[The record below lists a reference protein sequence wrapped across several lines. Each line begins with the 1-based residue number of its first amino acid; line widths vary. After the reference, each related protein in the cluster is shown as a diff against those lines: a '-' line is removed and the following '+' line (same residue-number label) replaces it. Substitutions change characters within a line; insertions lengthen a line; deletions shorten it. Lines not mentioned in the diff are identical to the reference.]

1 MSKVFESQSLTDEAD
16 KRKKQYEALEEQLR
30 ALKQAFQGVADL
42 GDALKGKGADN
53 IKDFFQGQAEI
64 ADSWLTLVSAQIAF
78 LNGISGDI
86 KDQELSDTYAET
98 SFLEHELPNADLKAS
113 EIVSAH
119 KAEIDSILSG
129 ISDIIH
135 LDTYTLDDYADKMG
149 DAQKTRRDTI
159 TAVDTLDESLTAE
172 YQNLESLD
180 NAVLS
185 KYSVLM
191 QATSNGKSASP
202 MYYDKKAFH
211 SNEIYKSVM
220 ATEKQG
226 TDYID
231 AKAQQAEARRLQEKA
246 EEEANKPWYE
256 KTWDGI
262 CNFTG
267 EVTGYYDYKRAAEG
281 VDPVTG
287 EKLST
292 AERVTAGAM
301 AAAGFIPVVGWAG
314 RAFKG
319 GKAIYKTGK
328 TVIAA
333 EHALDAYKTGK
344 SLDILKM
351 TEMGAYGLVASNGF
365 SEAVTGRDMF
375 GNKVS
380 EEKRKQGA
388 LEAALS
394 LVGAGSLAK
403 SVDHS
408 VSMYRNVDKGSTV
421 KVKLS
426 DIRHVVNPTHVKKV
440 AHQTYQS
447 VKKRSLSV
455 IESAGETVLFA
466 KQLMGTFRNQPA
478 YAYAKSS
485 HYTESLI
492 NKEAVKK
499 VAQYPVN
506 YLKQVAKDH
515 IHYITQTGKVF
526 YDASSKVFRTSDGK
540 FAKKPKADHVEEPK
554 VLKVER
560 QKTDV
565 HSEGTKATGEL
576 NKDLAKAYLR
586 DIEAKTGRKVCKE
599 QIDHIKEALRNNNY
613 EKLTPKETAKHRSK
627 FTSSLKDRLIAEWEE
642 KTNQK
647 WPRYTEE
654 VFDKHGEV
662 ARSIGQPYDAHH
674 IIENNFGGPHEWWN
688 IHPAKYP
695 DEHQAGIHGKG
706 APSGKLFPRR

>member
-86 KDQELSDTYAET
+86 KDQELSDTYVET

-211 SNEIYKSVM
+211 SNEIYKSVT

-292 AERVTAGAM
+292 AERITAGAM

-394 LVGAGSLAK
+394 LVGAGALAKHVNKGIPLAK
-403 SVDHS
+403 SPQASKVEKGKKILDQVKEFKVPTNVKIRVHKTVTPDGATFPIIHADVKTTAVKDLGIVKMVGSGKGTKGTGNVRHLDDVPRISEIEVNFKRNIKHDPEEFARQLKNQEKGMNELTVNEYLKNRERYIAKGRAIEGNAAQKMARQEALKDKIAELRKQGLSRADATKQASDWMDTQAALHNPDQIAGGRADSIGGLGDKRVNSSLGSQWKYRIDIVDEQIRKTAENMS
-408 VSMYRNVDKGSTV
+408 PAEIKNTYLN
-421 KVKLS
+421 VKL
-426 DIRHVVNPTHVKKV
+426 
-440 AHQTYQS
+440 
-447 VKKRSLSV
+447 
-455 IESAGETVLFA
+455 
-466 KQLMGTFRNQPA
+466 
-478 YAYAKSS
+478 
-485 HYTESLI
+485 
-492 NKEAVKK
+492 
-499 VAQYPVN
+499 
-506 YLKQVAKDH
+506 
-515 IHYITQTGKVF
+515 TQ
-526 YDASSKVFRTSDGK
+526 
-540 FAKKPKADHVEEPK
+540 
-554 VLKVER
+554 
-560 QKTDV
+560 
-565 HSEGTKATGEL
+565 
-576 NKDLAKAYLR
+576 
-586 DIEAKTGRKVCKE
+586 
-599 QIDHIKEALRNNNY
+599 
-613 EKLTPKETAKHRSK
+613 
-627 FTSSLKDRLIAEWEE
+627 
-642 KTNQK
+642 
-647 WPRYTEE
+647 
-654 VFDKHGEV
+654 
-662 ARSIGQPYDAHH
+662 
-674 IIENNFGGPHEWWN
+674 
-688 IHPAKYP
+688 
-695 DEHQAGIHGKG
+695 
-706 APSGKLFPRR
+706 

>member
-86 KDQELSDTYAET
+86 KDQELSDTYVET

-211 SNEIYKSVM
+211 SNEIYKSVT

-365 SEAVTGRDMF
+365 TEAVTGRDMF

-394 LVGAGSLAK
+394 LVGAGALAKHVNKGIPLAK
-403 SVDHS
+403 SPQASKVEKGKKILDQ
-408 VSMYRNVDKGSTV
+408 VKEFKVPTNVKIRVHKTV
-421 KVKLS
+421 TPDGATFPIIHADVK
-426 DIRHVVNPTHVKKV
+426 T
-440 AHQTYQS
+440 T
-447 VKKRSLSV
+447 
-455 IESAGETVLFA
+455 
-466 KQLMGTFRNQPA
+466 
-478 YAYAKSS
+478 
-485 HYTESLI
+485 
-492 NKEAVKK
+492 AVKDLGIVK
-499 VAQYPVN
+499 MVGSGNTNIVEKIN
-506 YLKQVAKDH
+506 YDLIKRYVKD
-515 IHYITQTGKVF
+515 VE
-526 YDASSKVFRTSDGK
+526 ARTSRK
-540 FAKKPKADHVEEPK
+540 IPKNQVEK
-554 VLKVER
+554 L
-560 QKTDV
+560 
-565 HSEGTKATGEL
+565 
-576 NKDLAKAYLR
+576 
-586 DIEAKTGRKVCKE
+586 
-599 QIDHIKEALRNNNY
+599 KEALRNKEY
-613 EKLTPKETAKHRSK
+613 KKLTPLQTRKHRRAFNK
-627 FTSSLKDRLIAEWEE
+627 IKDQLIEEWEKNTGQTWPTYSE
-642 KTNQK
+642 DVISKKTGEPVRK
-647 WPRYTEE
+647 KG
-654 VFDKHGEV
+654 DK
-662 ARSIGQPYDAHH
+662 YDAHH
-674 IIENNFGGPHEWWN
+674 IIENSFEGEHEWWN
-688 IHPAKYP
+688 IHPAKFP
-695 DEHQAGIHGKG
+695 NEHQSGIHGTGSPANELFKG
-706 APSGKLFPRR
+706 GK

>member
-86 KDQELSDTYAET
+86 KDQELSDTYVET

-220 ATEKQG
+220 AAEKQG
-226 TDYID
+226 TGYID

-281 VDPVTG
+281 VDPVSG

-365 SEAVTGRDMF
+365 TEAVTGRDMF

-394 LVGAGSLAK
+394 LVGAGALAKHVNKGIPLAK
-403 SVDHS
+403 SPQASKVEKGKKILDQVKEFKVPTNVKIRVHKTVTPDDATFPIIHADVKTTAVKDLGIVKMAGS
-408 VSMYRNVDKGSTV
+408 GKGIKGIVKPVSNMNEFFDMEFGKKISNSLSKS
-421 KVKLS
+421 KVKYDGQS
-426 DIRHVVNPTHVKKV
+426 IYKVEKK
-440 AHQTYQS
+440 TD
-447 VKKRSLSV
+447 
-455 IESAGETVLFA
+455 
-466 KQLMGTFRNQPA
+466 NQ
-478 YAYAKSS
+478 
-485 HYTESLI
+485 
-492 NKEAVKK
+492 
-499 VAQYPVN
+499 
-506 YLKQVAKDH
+506 YLKKGYGVYLDALHKDH
-515 IHYITQTGKVF
+515 LEVI
-526 YDASSKVFRTSDGK
+526 D
-540 FAKKPKADHVEEPK
+540 
-554 VLKVER
+554 
-560 QKTDV
+560 
-565 HSEGTKATGEL
+565 
-576 NKDLAKAYLR
+576 
-586 DIEAKTGRKVCKE
+586 KTGNVKYVLNLDGTLNPDKT
-599 QIDHIKEALRNNNY
+599 KKALGR
-613 EKLTPKETAKHRSK
+613 
-627 FTSSLKDRLIAEWEE
+627 
-642 KTNQK
+642 
-647 WPRYTEE
+647 
-654 VFDKHGEV
+654 VV
-662 ARSIGQPYDAHH
+662 
-674 IIENNFGGPHEWWN
+674 
-688 IHPAKYP
+688 
-695 DEHQAGIHGKG
+695 KG
-706 APSGKLFPRR
+706 WK

>member
-86 KDQELSDTYAET
+86 KDQELSDTYVET

-220 ATEKQG
+220 AAEKQG
-226 TDYID
+226 TGYID

-394 LVGAGSLAK
+394 LVGAGALAKHVNKGIPLAK
-403 SVDHS
+403 SPQASKVEKGKKILDQVKEFKVPTNVKIRVHKTVTPDGATFPIIHADVKTTAVKDLGIVKMAGS
-408 VSMYRNVDKGSTV
+408 GKGIKGIVKPVSNMNEFFDMEFGKKISNSLSKS
-421 KVKLS
+421 KVKYDGQS
-426 DIRHVVNPTHVKKV
+426 IYKVEKK
-440 AHQTYQS
+440 TD
-447 VKKRSLSV
+447 
-455 IESAGETVLFA
+455 
-466 KQLMGTFRNQPA
+466 NQ
-478 YAYAKSS
+478 
-485 HYTESLI
+485 
-492 NKEAVKK
+492 
-499 VAQYPVN
+499 
-506 YLKQVAKDH
+506 YLKKGYGVYLDALHKDH
-515 IHYITQTGKVF
+515 LEVI
-526 YDASSKVFRTSDGK
+526 D
-540 FAKKPKADHVEEPK
+540 
-554 VLKVER
+554 
-560 QKTDV
+560 
-565 HSEGTKATGEL
+565 
-576 NKDLAKAYLR
+576 
-586 DIEAKTGRKVCKE
+586 KTGNVKYVLNLDGTLNPDKT
-599 QIDHIKEALRNNNY
+599 KKALGR
-613 EKLTPKETAKHRSK
+613 
-627 FTSSLKDRLIAEWEE
+627 
-642 KTNQK
+642 
-647 WPRYTEE
+647 
-654 VFDKHGEV
+654 VV
-662 ARSIGQPYDAHH
+662 
-674 IIENNFGGPHEWWN
+674 
-688 IHPAKYP
+688 
-695 DEHQAGIHGKG
+695 KG
-706 APSGKLFPRR
+706 WK

>member
-86 KDQELSDTYAET
+86 KDQELSDTYVET

-211 SNEIYKSVM
+211 SNEIYKSVT

-226 TDYID
+226 MDYID

-365 SEAVTGRDMF
+365 TEAVTGRDMF

-394 LVGAGSLAK
+394 LVGAGALAKHVNKGIPLAK
-403 SVDHS
+403 SPQASKVEKGKKILDQVKEFKVPTNVKIRVHKTVTPDGATFPIIHADVKTTAVKDLGVVKMAGSGSSGSTPTRLIPGTPGKVTGGSSTKLGKNMFEQMGLPRSTKRTPYQAQHIIPKEFRNHPVLKKLGMDMDDASNGFFLRVPEDDISATSRHKGYHS
-408 VSMYRNVDKGSTV
+408 VYSSFVRK
-421 KVKLS
+421 KL
-426 DIRHVVNPTHVKKV
+426 DEIDVN
-440 AHQTYQS
+440 QS
-447 VKKRSLSV
+447 VDV
-455 IESAGETVLFA
+455 IE
-466 KQLMGTFRNQPA
+466 
-478 YAYAKSS
+478 
-485 HYTESLI
+485 
-492 NKEAVKK
+492 
-499 VAQYPVN
+499 
-506 YLKQVAKDH
+506 KQVYGLQQKLRELQEKGLPLYMRDD
-515 IHYITQTGKVF
+515 YLQTEL
-526 YDASSKVFRTSDGK
+526 
-540 FAKKPKADHVEEPK
+540 KK
-554 VLKVER
+554 
-560 QKTDV
+560 
-565 HSEGTKATGEL
+565 
-576 NKDLAKAYLR
+576 
-586 DIEAKTGRKVCKE
+586 
-599 QIDHIKEALRNNNY
+599 IKEKGFEAY
-613 EKLTPKETAKHRSK
+613 KLERKEDSASRKPVWKRGGGATID
-627 FTSSLKDRLIAEWEE
+627 LWERWYN
-642 KTNQK
+642 K
-647 WPRYTEE
+647 
-654 VFDKHGEV
+654 
-662 ARSIGQPYDAHH
+662 
-674 IIENNFGGPHEWWN
+674 
-688 IHPAKYP
+688 
-695 DEHQAGIHGKG
+695 
-706 APSGKLFPRR
+706 

>member
-98 SFLEHELPNADLKAS
+98 SFLEHELPNADLRAS

-394 LVGAGSLAK
+394 LVGAGALAK
-403 SVDHS
+403 HVNKGIPLATHS
-408 VSMYRNVDKGSTV
+408 KVQKANKTLE
-421 KVKLS
+421 KVKQFK
-426 DIRHVVNPTHVKKV
+426 VPTNVRV
-440 AHQTYQS
+440 YAERPVTANGFTY
-447 VKKRSLSV
+447 
-455 IESAGETVLFA
+455 GFPTVRVDVE
-466 KQLMGTFRNQPA
+466 KT
-478 YAYAKSS
+478 
-485 HYTESLI
+485 
-492 NKEAVKK
+492 AVKELGIVK
-499 VAQYPVN
+499 M
-506 YLKQVAKDH
+506 
-515 IHYITQTGKVF
+515 
-526 YDASSKVFRTSDGK
+526 ASSQS
-540 FAKKPKADHVEEPK
+540 KKPKWLEKPEGMTQNDYVAHNGTNYSKKKRTEEYNAALADKEKIVGDNSNGYRLKEPTNWMEE
-554 VLKVER
+554 R
-560 QKTDV
+560 GMIQ
-565 HSEGTKATGEL
+565 
-576 NKDLAKAYLR
+576 
-586 DIEAKTGRKVCKE
+586 
-599 QIDHIKEALRNNNY
+599 IKER
-613 EKLTPKETAKHRSK
+613 
-627 FTSSLKDRLIAEWEE
+627 LKRKSWSDRDGFNW
-642 KTNQK
+642 Q
-647 WPRYTEE
+647 WDSR
-654 VFDKHGEV
+654 
-662 ARSIGQPYDAHH
+662 
-674 IIENNFGGPHEWWN
+674 
-688 IHPAKYP
+688 
-695 DEHQAGIHGKG
+695 HGKLEKWNRRRTEHLG
-706 APSGKLFPRR
+706 EFDPVTGKQTKKGEPSRRWDG

>member
-86 KDQELSDTYAET
+86 KDQELSDTYVET

-220 ATEKQG
+220 AAEKQG
-226 TDYID
+226 TGYID

-388 LEAALS
+388 LEAITMIGGAGLAHYFERLYQKNAPYVNKVANESLS
-394 LVGAGSLAK
+394 SNIAKTSEEKQTRLQYLRNKHGVLSKEDLHHRINLRAEVLNELSKIKSSGLTKKQRGPAVAGVLDKKTGKYYFGINNIDGEPPKVLHPLIHDRIVNMPVELKEGYIKTSGAGSHAEVNALNEALLQRPDAELK
-403 SVDHS
+403 ELMVYV
-408 VSMYRNVDKGSTV
+408 VSARK
-421 KVKLS
+421 
-426 DIRHVVNPTHVKKV
+426 
-440 AHQTYQS
+440 
-447 VKKRSLSV
+447 
-455 IESAGETVLFA
+455 
-466 KQLMGTFRNQPA
+466 
-478 YAYAKSS
+478 
-485 HYTESLI
+485 I
-492 NKEAVKK
+492 NKKMPEGV
-499 VAQYPVN
+499 PMPRCP
-506 YLKQVAKDH
+506 H
-515 IHYITQTGKVF
+515 CEYITQNTN
-526 YDASSKVFRTSDGK
+526 YI
-540 FAKKPKADHVEEPK
+540 P
-554 VLKVER
+554 
-560 QKTDV
+560 
-565 HSEGTKATGEL
+565 
-576 NKDLAKAYLR
+576 
-586 DIEAKTGRKVCKE
+586 
-599 QIDHIKEALRNNNY
+599 EAL
-613 EKLTPKETAKHRSK
+613 
-627 FTSSLKDRLIAEWEE
+627 
-642 KTNQK
+642 
-647 WPRYTEE
+647 
-654 VFDKHGEV
+654 
-662 ARSIGQPYDAHH
+662 
-674 IIENNFGGPHEWWN
+674 
-688 IHPAKYP
+688 KY
-695 DEHQAGIHGKG
+695 GK
-706 APSGKLFPRR
+706 

>member
-86 KDQELSDTYAET
+86 KDQELSDTYVET

-211 SNEIYKSVM
+211 SNEIYKSVT

-287 EKLST
+287 ERLST

-328 TVIAA
+328 AVIAA

-394 LVGAGSLAK
+394 LVGAGALAKHVNKGIPLAK
-403 SVDHS
+403 SPQTAKVEKGKKILDQVKEFKVPTNVKIRVHKTVTPDGATFPIIHADVKTTAVKDLGIVKMAGS
-408 VSMYRNVDKGSTV
+408 GKGIKGIVKPVSNMNEFFDMEFGKKISNSLSKS
-421 KVKLS
+421 KVKYDGQS
-426 DIRHVVNPTHVKKV
+426 IYKVEKK
-440 AHQTYQS
+440 TD
-447 VKKRSLSV
+447 
-455 IESAGETVLFA
+455 
-466 KQLMGTFRNQPA
+466 NQ
-478 YAYAKSS
+478 
-485 HYTESLI
+485 
-492 NKEAVKK
+492 
-499 VAQYPVN
+499 
-506 YLKQVAKDH
+506 YLKKGYGVYLDALHKDH
-515 IHYITQTGKVF
+515 LEVI
-526 YDASSKVFRTSDGK
+526 D
-540 FAKKPKADHVEEPK
+540 
-554 VLKVER
+554 
-560 QKTDV
+560 
-565 HSEGTKATGEL
+565 
-576 NKDLAKAYLR
+576 
-586 DIEAKTGRKVCKE
+586 KTGNVKYVLNLDGTLNPDKT
-599 QIDHIKEALRNNNY
+599 KKALGR
-613 EKLTPKETAKHRSK
+613 
-627 FTSSLKDRLIAEWEE
+627 
-642 KTNQK
+642 
-647 WPRYTEE
+647 
-654 VFDKHGEV
+654 VV
-662 ARSIGQPYDAHH
+662 
-674 IIENNFGGPHEWWN
+674 
-688 IHPAKYP
+688 
-695 DEHQAGIHGKG
+695 KG
-706 APSGKLFPRR
+706 WK

>member
-98 SFLEHELPNADLKAS
+98 SFLEHELPNADLRAS

-220 ATEKQG
+220 AAEKQG

-394 LVGAGSLAK
+394 LVGAGALAK
-403 SVDHS
+403 HVNKGIPLATHS
-408 VSMYRNVDKGSTV
+408 KVQKANKTLE
-421 KVKLS
+421 KVKQFK
-426 DIRHVVNPTHVKKV
+426 VPTNVRV
-440 AHQTYQS
+440 YAERPVTPDGFT
-447 VKKRSLSV
+447 
-455 IESAGETVLFA
+455 IGIPTVRVDVE
-466 KQLMGTFRNQPA
+466 KT
-478 YAYAKSS
+478 
-485 HYTESLI
+485 
-492 NKEAVKK
+492 AVKDLGIVK
-499 VAQYPVN
+499 M
-506 YLKQVAKDH
+506 
-515 IHYITQTGKVF
+515 
-526 YDASSKVFRTSDGK
+526 ASSQS
-540 FAKKPKADHVEEPK
+540 KKPKWLEKPEGMTQNDYVAHNGTNYSKKKRTEEYNAALADREKIVGDNSNGYRLKEPTNWMEE
-554 VLKVER
+554 R
-560 QKTDV
+560 GMIQ
-565 HSEGTKATGEL
+565 
-576 NKDLAKAYLR
+576 
-586 DIEAKTGRKVCKE
+586 
-599 QIDHIKEALRNNNY
+599 IKER
-613 EKLTPKETAKHRSK
+613 
-627 FTSSLKDRLIAEWEE
+627 LKRKSWTDRDGFNW
-642 KTNQK
+642 Q
-647 WPRYTEE
+647 W
-654 VFDKHGEV
+654 D
-662 ARSIGQPYDAHH
+662 SQ
-674 IIENNFGGPHEWWN
+674 
-688 IHPAKYP
+688 
-695 DEHQAGIHGKG
+695 HGKLEKWNRRRTEHLG
-706 APSGKLFPRR
+706 EFDPVTGKQTKKGEPSRRWDG

>member
-86 KDQELSDTYAET
+86 KDQELSDTYVET

-365 SEAVTGRDMF
+365 TEAVTGRDMF

-388 LEAALS
+388 LEVALS
-394 LVGAGSLAK
+394 LVGAGALAKHVNKGIPLAK
-403 SVDHS
+403 SPQATKVEKGKKILDQ
-408 VSMYRNVDKGSTV
+408 VKEFKVPTNVKIRVHKAVTPDGATFPIIHADVKTTAVKDLGIV
-421 KVKLS
+421 KVAGSGGGNSKKLFGQYGTKIAS
-426 DIRHVVNPTHVKKV
+426 KTTWQNGKTERIDIENPNPG
-440 AHQTYQS
+440 QREGQ
-447 VKKRSLSV
+447 
-455 IESAGETVLFA
+455 
-466 KQLMGTFRNQPA
+466 
-478 YAYAKSS
+478 
-485 HYTESLI
+485 
-492 NKEAVKK
+492 
-499 VAQYPVN
+499 
-506 YLKQVAKDH
+506 
-515 IHYITQTGKVF
+515 IHYHEPSNKKWYFDVETKKF
-526 YDASSKVFRTSDGK
+526 YDQKTGEDAPSKIQ
-540 FAKKPKADHVEEPK
+540 K
-554 VLKVER
+554 VLKDKSV
-560 QKTDV
+560 QKAINK
-565 HSEGTKATGEL
+565 GLKFLGE
-576 NKDLAKAYLR
+576 D
-586 DIEAKTGRKVCKE
+586 
-599 QIDHIKEALRNNNY
+599 
-613 EKLTPKETAKHRSK
+613 P
-627 FTSSLKDRLIAEWEE
+627 
-642 KTNQK
+642 
-647 WPRYTEE
+647 
-654 VFDKHGEV
+654 VF
-662 ARSIGQPYDAHH
+662 
-674 IIENNFGGPHEWWN
+674 
-688 IHPAKYP
+688 
-695 DEHQAGIHGKG
+695 
-706 APSGKLFPRR
+706 

>member
-30 ALKQAFQGVADL
+30 ALKQAFQGMADL

-86 KDQELSDTYAET
+86 KDQELSDTYVET

-365 SEAVTGRDMF
+365 TEAVTGRDMF

-394 LVGAGSLAK
+394 LVGAGALAKHVNKGIPLAK
-403 SVDHS
+403 SPQATKVEKGKKILDQ
-408 VSMYRNVDKGSTV
+408 VKEFKVPTNVKIRVHKTVTPDGATFPIIHADVKTTAVKDLGIVKMAGSGKGSKGTIK
-421 KVKLS
+421 KVPPAFRQS
-426 DIRHVVNPTHVKKV
+426 EFASSYESRINQTPAQVNPKIEFEGI
-440 AHQTYQS
+440 
-447 VKKRSLSV
+447 RGESLSTLKPPPDPKLKSILDEAGIKGIQYKNGV
-455 IESAGETVLFA
+455 PDFSPIAKAQVEINYMLGGKGTYGGKARRANFVQSDQKLADQINGSPELASQFGMESGKISARDIKKYRE
-466 KQLMGTFRNQPA
+466 K
-478 YAYAKSS
+478 
-485 HYTESLI
+485 
-492 NKEAVKK
+492 NK
-499 VAQYPVN
+499 
-506 YLKQVAKDH
+506 LTWH
-515 IHYITQTGKVF
+515 
-526 YDASSKVFRTSDGK
+526 
-540 FAKKPKADHVEEPK
+540 
-554 VLKVER
+554 
-560 QKTDV
+560 
-565 HSEGTKATGEL
+565 EL
-576 NKDLAKAYLR
+576 NDV
-586 DIEAKTGRKVCKE
+586 KTMQLVPTKINSEFGHLGGVGEINAGAFKPGGFANKQKE
-599 QIDHIKEALRNNNY
+599 EI
-613 EKLTPKETAKHRSK
+613 
-627 FTSSLKDRLIAEWEE
+627 
-642 KTNQK
+642 
-647 WPRYTEE
+647 
-654 VFDKHGEV
+654 
-662 ARSIGQPYDAHH
+662 
-674 IIENNFGGPHEWWN
+674 
-688 IHPAKYP
+688 
-695 DEHQAGIHGKG
+695 
-706 APSGKLFPRR
+706 

>member
-86 KDQELSDTYAET
+86 KDQELSDTYVET

-202 MYYDKKAFH
+202 MYYDKKGFH
-211 SNEIYKSVM
+211 SNEIYKSVT

-292 AERVTAGAM
+292 AERITAGAM

-394 LVGAGSLAK
+394 LVGAGALAKHVNKGIPLAK
-403 SVDHS
+403 SPHASKVEKGKKILDQVKEFKVPTNVKIRVHKTVTPDGATFPIIHADVKTTAVKDLGIVKMTS
-408 VSMYRNVDKGSTV
+408 GGKGIKGIVKPVSNMNEFFDMEFGKKISNSLSKS
-421 KVKLS
+421 KVKYDGQS
-426 DIRHVVNPTHVKKV
+426 IYKVEKK
-440 AHQTYQS
+440 TD
-447 VKKRSLSV
+447 
-455 IESAGETVLFA
+455 
-466 KQLMGTFRNQPA
+466 NQ
-478 YAYAKSS
+478 
-485 HYTESLI
+485 
-492 NKEAVKK
+492 
-499 VAQYPVN
+499 
-506 YLKQVAKDH
+506 YLKKGYGVYLDALHKDH
-515 IHYITQTGKVF
+515 LEVI
-526 YDASSKVFRTSDGK
+526 D
-540 FAKKPKADHVEEPK
+540 
-554 VLKVER
+554 
-560 QKTDV
+560 
-565 HSEGTKATGEL
+565 
-576 NKDLAKAYLR
+576 
-586 DIEAKTGRKVCKE
+586 KTGNVKYVLNLDGTLNPDKT
-599 QIDHIKEALRNNNY
+599 KKALGR
-613 EKLTPKETAKHRSK
+613 
-627 FTSSLKDRLIAEWEE
+627 
-642 KTNQK
+642 
-647 WPRYTEE
+647 
-654 VFDKHGEV
+654 VV
-662 ARSIGQPYDAHH
+662 
-674 IIENNFGGPHEWWN
+674 
-688 IHPAKYP
+688 
-695 DEHQAGIHGKG
+695 KG
-706 APSGKLFPRR
+706 WK

>member
-16 KRKKQYEALEEQLR
+16 KRRKQYEALEEQLR

-86 KDQELSDTYAET
+86 KDQELSDTYVET

-220 ATEKQG
+220 AAEKQG
-226 TDYID
+226 TGYID

-365 SEAVTGRDMF
+365 TEAVTGRDMF

-394 LVGAGSLAK
+394 LVGAGALAKHVNKGIPLAK
-403 SVDHS
+403 SPQASKVEKGKKILDQVKEFKVPTNVKIRVHKTVTPDGATFPIIHADVKTTAVKDLGIVKMAGS
-408 VSMYRNVDKGSTV
+408 GKGIKGIVKPVSNMNEFFDMEFGKKISNSLSKS
-421 KVKLS
+421 KVKYDGQS
-426 DIRHVVNPTHVKKV
+426 IYKVEKK
-440 AHQTYQS
+440 TD
-447 VKKRSLSV
+447 
-455 IESAGETVLFA
+455 
-466 KQLMGTFRNQPA
+466 NQ
-478 YAYAKSS
+478 
-485 HYTESLI
+485 
-492 NKEAVKK
+492 
-499 VAQYPVN
+499 
-506 YLKQVAKDH
+506 YLKKGYGVYLDALHKDH
-515 IHYITQTGKVF
+515 LEVI
-526 YDASSKVFRTSDGK
+526 D
-540 FAKKPKADHVEEPK
+540 
-554 VLKVER
+554 
-560 QKTDV
+560 
-565 HSEGTKATGEL
+565 
-576 NKDLAKAYLR
+576 
-586 DIEAKTGRKVCKE
+586 KTGNVKYVLNLDGTLNPDKT
-599 QIDHIKEALRNNNY
+599 KKALGR
-613 EKLTPKETAKHRSK
+613 
-627 FTSSLKDRLIAEWEE
+627 
-642 KTNQK
+642 
-647 WPRYTEE
+647 
-654 VFDKHGEV
+654 VV
-662 ARSIGQPYDAHH
+662 
-674 IIENNFGGPHEWWN
+674 
-688 IHPAKYP
+688 
-695 DEHQAGIHGKG
+695 KG
-706 APSGKLFPRR
+706 WK

>member
-16 KRKKQYEALEEQLR
+16 KRRKQYEALEEQLR

-86 KDQELSDTYAET
+86 KDQELSDTYVET

-365 SEAVTGRDMF
+365 TEAVTGRDMF

-394 LVGAGSLAK
+394 LVGAGALAKHVNKGIPLAK
-403 SVDHS
+403 SPQASKVEKGKKILDQVKEFKVPTNVKIRVHKTVTPDGATFPIIHADVKTTAVKDLGVVKMAGSGSSGSTPTRLIQGTPGKVTGGSSTKLGKNMFEQMGLPRSTKRTPYQAQHIIPKEFRSHPVLKKLGMDMDDASNGFFLRIPDDDISATSRHKGYHS
-408 VSMYRNVDKGSTV
+408 VYSSFVRK
-421 KVKLS
+421 KL
-426 DIRHVVNPTHVKKV
+426 DEIDVN
-440 AHQTYQS
+440 QS
-447 VKKRSLSV
+447 VDV
-455 IESAGETVLFA
+455 IE
-466 KQLMGTFRNQPA
+466 
-478 YAYAKSS
+478 
-485 HYTESLI
+485 
-492 NKEAVKK
+492 
-499 VAQYPVN
+499 
-506 YLKQVAKDH
+506 KQVYGLQQKLRELQEKGLPLYMRDD
-515 IHYITQTGKVF
+515 YLQTEL
-526 YDASSKVFRTSDGK
+526 
-540 FAKKPKADHVEEPK
+540 KK
-554 VLKVER
+554 
-560 QKTDV
+560 
-565 HSEGTKATGEL
+565 
-576 NKDLAKAYLR
+576 
-586 DIEAKTGRKVCKE
+586 
-599 QIDHIKEALRNNNY
+599 IKEKGFEAY
-613 EKLTPKETAKHRSK
+613 KLERKEDSASRKPVWKRGGGATVD
-627 FTSSLKDRLIAEWEE
+627 LWERWYN
-642 KTNQK
+642 K
-647 WPRYTEE
+647 
-654 VFDKHGEV
+654 
-662 ARSIGQPYDAHH
+662 
-674 IIENNFGGPHEWWN
+674 
-688 IHPAKYP
+688 
-695 DEHQAGIHGKG
+695 
-706 APSGKLFPRR
+706 

>member
-98 SFLEHELPNADLKAS
+98 SFLEHELPNADLRAS

-394 LVGAGSLAK
+394 LVGAGALAK
-403 SVDHS
+403 HVNKGIPLATHS
-408 VSMYRNVDKGSTV
+408 KVQKANKTLE
-421 KVKLS
+421 KVKQFK
-426 DIRHVVNPTHVKKV
+426 VPTNVRVYAERPVTANGFTYGFPTVRVDVEKTAVKELGI
-440 AHQTYQS
+440 
-447 VKKRSLSV
+447 VKMASSGKGIKGIVKPVSNMNEFFDMEFGKKISNSLSKSKV
-455 IESAGETVLFA
+455 KYDGQSIYKVEKKTD
-466 KQLMGTFRNQPA
+466 NQ
-478 YAYAKSS
+478 
-485 HYTESLI
+485 
-492 NKEAVKK
+492 
-499 VAQYPVN
+499 
-506 YLKQVAKDH
+506 YLKKGYGVYLDALHKDH
-515 IHYITQTGKVF
+515 LEVI
-526 YDASSKVFRTSDGK
+526 D
-540 FAKKPKADHVEEPK
+540 
-554 VLKVER
+554 
-560 QKTDV
+560 
-565 HSEGTKATGEL
+565 
-576 NKDLAKAYLR
+576 
-586 DIEAKTGRKVCKE
+586 KTGNVKYVLNLDGTLNPDKT
-599 QIDHIKEALRNNNY
+599 KKALGR
-613 EKLTPKETAKHRSK
+613 
-627 FTSSLKDRLIAEWEE
+627 
-642 KTNQK
+642 
-647 WPRYTEE
+647 
-654 VFDKHGEV
+654 VV
-662 ARSIGQPYDAHH
+662 
-674 IIENNFGGPHEWWN
+674 
-688 IHPAKYP
+688 
-695 DEHQAGIHGKG
+695 KG
-706 APSGKLFPRR
+706 WK

>member
-86 KDQELSDTYAET
+86 KDQELSDTYVET

-211 SNEIYKSVM
+211 SNEIYKSVT

-394 LVGAGSLAK
+394 LVGAGALAKHVNKGIPLAK
-403 SVDHS
+403 SPQASKVEKGKKILDQVKEFKVPTNVKIRVHKTVTPDGATFPIIHADVKTTAVKDLGIVKMVGSGKGTKGTGNVRHLDDVPRISEIEVNFKRNIKHDPEEFARQLKNQEKGMNELTVNEYLKNRERYIAKGRAIEGNAAQKMARQEALKDKIAELRKQGLSRADATKQASDWMDTQAALHNPDQIAGGRADSIGGLGDKRVNSSLGSQWKYRIDIVDEQIRKTAENMS
-408 VSMYRNVDKGSTV
+408 PAEIKNTYLN
-421 KVKLS
+421 VKL
-426 DIRHVVNPTHVKKV
+426 
-440 AHQTYQS
+440 
-447 VKKRSLSV
+447 
-455 IESAGETVLFA
+455 
-466 KQLMGTFRNQPA
+466 
-478 YAYAKSS
+478 
-485 HYTESLI
+485 
-492 NKEAVKK
+492 
-499 VAQYPVN
+499 
-506 YLKQVAKDH
+506 
-515 IHYITQTGKVF
+515 TQ
-526 YDASSKVFRTSDGK
+526 
-540 FAKKPKADHVEEPK
+540 
-554 VLKVER
+554 
-560 QKTDV
+560 
-565 HSEGTKATGEL
+565 
-576 NKDLAKAYLR
+576 
-586 DIEAKTGRKVCKE
+586 
-599 QIDHIKEALRNNNY
+599 
-613 EKLTPKETAKHRSK
+613 
-627 FTSSLKDRLIAEWEE
+627 
-642 KTNQK
+642 
-647 WPRYTEE
+647 
-654 VFDKHGEV
+654 
-662 ARSIGQPYDAHH
+662 
-674 IIENNFGGPHEWWN
+674 
-688 IHPAKYP
+688 
-695 DEHQAGIHGKG
+695 
-706 APSGKLFPRR
+706 

>member
-86 KDQELSDTYAET
+86 KDQELSDTYVET

-211 SNEIYKSVM
+211 SNEIYKSVT

-394 LVGAGSLAK
+394 LVGAGALAKHVNKGIPLAK
-403 SVDHS
+403 SPQASIVEKGKKILDQ
-408 VSMYRNVDKGSTV
+408 VKEFKVPTNVKIRVQKTV
-421 KVKLS
+421 TPDGATFPIIHADVK
-426 DIRHVVNPTHVKKV
+426 T
-440 AHQTYQS
+440 T
-447 VKKRSLSV
+447 
-455 IESAGETVLFA
+455 
-466 KQLMGTFRNQPA
+466 
-478 YAYAKSS
+478 
-485 HYTESLI
+485 
-492 NKEAVKK
+492 AVKDLGIVK
-499 VAQYPVN
+499 MVGSGNTNIVEKIN
-506 YLKQVAKDH
+506 YDLIKRYVKD
-515 IHYITQTGKVF
+515 VE
-526 YDASSKVFRTSDGK
+526 ARTSRK
-540 FAKKPKADHVEEPK
+540 IPKNQVEK
-554 VLKVER
+554 L
-560 QKTDV
+560 
-565 HSEGTKATGEL
+565 
-576 NKDLAKAYLR
+576 
-586 DIEAKTGRKVCKE
+586 
-599 QIDHIKEALRNNNY
+599 KEALRNKEY
-613 EKLTPKETAKHRSK
+613 KKLTPLQTRKHRRAFNK
-627 FTSSLKDRLIAEWEE
+627 IKDQLIEEWEKNTGQTWPTYSE
-642 KTNQK
+642 DVISKKTGEPVRK
-647 WPRYTEE
+647 KG
-654 VFDKHGEV
+654 DK
-662 ARSIGQPYDAHH
+662 YDAHH
-674 IIENNFGGPHEWWN
+674 IIENSFEGEHEWWN
-688 IHPAKYP
+688 IHPAKFP
-695 DEHQAGIHGKG
+695 NEHQSGIHGTGSPANELFKG
-706 APSGKLFPRR
+706 GK

>member
-16 KRKKQYEALEEQLR
+16 KRKKQYEALEGQLR

-86 KDQELSDTYAET
+86 KDQELSDSYAET
-98 SFLEHELPNADLKAS
+98 SFLEHELPNADLRAS

-191 QATSNGKSASP
+191 QATRNGKSASP

-211 SNEIYKSVM
+211 SNEIYKSVK

-394 LVGAGSLAK
+394 LVGAGALAK
-403 SVDHS
+403 HVNKGIPLATHS
-408 VSMYRNVDKGSTV
+408 KVQKANKTLE
-421 KVKLS
+421 KVKQFK
-426 DIRHVVNPTHVKKV
+426 VPTNVRVYAERPVTPDGFTIGIPTVRVDVEKTAVKDLGI
-440 AHQTYQS
+440 
-447 VKKRSLSV
+447 VKMASSGKGIKGIVKPVSNMNEFFDMEFGKKISNSLSKSKV
-455 IESAGETVLFA
+455 KYDGQSIYKVEKKTD
-466 KQLMGTFRNQPA
+466 NQ
-478 YAYAKSS
+478 
-485 HYTESLI
+485 
-492 NKEAVKK
+492 
-499 VAQYPVN
+499 
-506 YLKQVAKDH
+506 YLKKGYGVYLDALHKDH
-515 IHYITQTGKVF
+515 LEVI
-526 YDASSKVFRTSDGK
+526 D
-540 FAKKPKADHVEEPK
+540 
-554 VLKVER
+554 
-560 QKTDV
+560 
-565 HSEGTKATGEL
+565 
-576 NKDLAKAYLR
+576 
-586 DIEAKTGRKVCKE
+586 KTGNVKYVLNLDGTLNPDKT
-599 QIDHIKEALRNNNY
+599 KKALGR
-613 EKLTPKETAKHRSK
+613 
-627 FTSSLKDRLIAEWEE
+627 
-642 KTNQK
+642 
-647 WPRYTEE
+647 
-654 VFDKHGEV
+654 VV
-662 ARSIGQPYDAHH
+662 
-674 IIENNFGGPHEWWN
+674 
-688 IHPAKYP
+688 
-695 DEHQAGIHGKG
+695 KG
-706 APSGKLFPRR
+706 WK

>member
-86 KDQELSDTYAET
+86 KDQELSDTYVET

-159 TAVDTLDESLTAE
+159 TAVETLDESLTAE

-211 SNEIYKSVM
+211 SNEIYKSVT

-365 SEAVTGRDMF
+365 TEAVTGRDMF

-394 LVGAGSLAK
+394 LVGAGALAKHVNKGIPLAK
-403 SVDHS
+403 SPQASKVEKGKKILDQVKEFKVPTNVKIRVHKTVTPDGATFPIIHADVKTTAVKDLGVVKMAGSGSSGSTPTRLIPGTPGKVTGGSSTKLGKNMFEQMGLPRSTKRTPYQAQHIIPKEFRNHPVLKKLGMDMDDASNGFFLRVPEDDISATSRHKGYHS
-408 VSMYRNVDKGSTV
+408 VYSSFVRK
-421 KVKLS
+421 KL
-426 DIRHVVNPTHVKKV
+426 DEIDVN
-440 AHQTYQS
+440 QS
-447 VKKRSLSV
+447 VDV
-455 IESAGETVLFA
+455 IE
-466 KQLMGTFRNQPA
+466 
-478 YAYAKSS
+478 
-485 HYTESLI
+485 
-492 NKEAVKK
+492 
-499 VAQYPVN
+499 
-506 YLKQVAKDH
+506 KQVYGLQQKLRELQEKGLPLYMRDD
-515 IHYITQTGKVF
+515 YLQTEL
-526 YDASSKVFRTSDGK
+526 
-540 FAKKPKADHVEEPK
+540 KK
-554 VLKVER
+554 
-560 QKTDV
+560 
-565 HSEGTKATGEL
+565 
-576 NKDLAKAYLR
+576 
-586 DIEAKTGRKVCKE
+586 
-599 QIDHIKEALRNNNY
+599 IKEKGFEAY
-613 EKLTPKETAKHRSK
+613 KLERKEDSASRKPVWKRGGGATVD
-627 FTSSLKDRLIAEWEE
+627 LWERWYN
-642 KTNQK
+642 K
-647 WPRYTEE
+647 
-654 VFDKHGEV
+654 
-662 ARSIGQPYDAHH
+662 
-674 IIENNFGGPHEWWN
+674 
-688 IHPAKYP
+688 
-695 DEHQAGIHGKG
+695 
-706 APSGKLFPRR
+706 

>member
-64 ADSWLTLVSAQIAF
+64 ADSWLTLVSAQISF

-86 KDQELSDTYAET
+86 KDQELSDTYVET

-135 LDTYTLDDYADKMG
+135 LDTYTLDDFADKMG
-149 DAQKTRRDTI
+149 DAQKSRRDTI

-211 SNEIYKSVM
+211 SNEIYKSVTE
-220 ATEKQG
+220 TEKQG

-388 LEAALS
+388 LEAITMIGGAGLAHYFDRLYQKNAPYVNKVANESLS
-394 LVGAGSLAK
+394 SNIAKTSEEKQTRLQYLRNKHGVLSKEDLHHRINLRAEVLNELNKIKSSGLTKKQRGPAVAGVLDKKTGKYYFGINNIDGEPPKVLHPLIHDRIVNMPVELKEGYIKTSGAGSHAEVNALNEALLQRPDAELK
-403 SVDHS
+403 ELMVYV
-408 VSMYRNVDKGSTV
+408 VSARK
-421 KVKLS
+421 
-426 DIRHVVNPTHVKKV
+426 
-440 AHQTYQS
+440 
-447 VKKRSLSV
+447 
-455 IESAGETVLFA
+455 
-466 KQLMGTFRNQPA
+466 
-478 YAYAKSS
+478 
-485 HYTESLI
+485 I
-492 NKEAVKK
+492 NKKMPEGV
-499 VAQYPVN
+499 PMPRCP
-506 YLKQVAKDH
+506 H
-515 IHYITQTGKVF
+515 CEYITQNTN
-526 YDASSKVFRTSDGK
+526 YI
-540 FAKKPKADHVEEPK
+540 P
-554 VLKVER
+554 
-560 QKTDV
+560 
-565 HSEGTKATGEL
+565 
-576 NKDLAKAYLR
+576 
-586 DIEAKTGRKVCKE
+586 
-599 QIDHIKEALRNNNY
+599 EAL
-613 EKLTPKETAKHRSK
+613 
-627 FTSSLKDRLIAEWEE
+627 
-642 KTNQK
+642 
-647 WPRYTEE
+647 
-654 VFDKHGEV
+654 
-662 ARSIGQPYDAHH
+662 
-674 IIENNFGGPHEWWN
+674 
-688 IHPAKYP
+688 KY
-695 DEHQAGIHGKG
+695 GK
-706 APSGKLFPRR
+706 

>member
-16 KRKKQYEALEEQLR
+16 KRRKQYEALEEQLR

-86 KDQELSDTYAET
+86 KDQELSDTYVET

-394 LVGAGSLAK
+394 LVGAGALAK
-403 SVDHS
+403 HVNKSIPLATHS
-408 VSMYRNVDKGSTV
+408 KVQKANKTLE
-421 KVKLS
+421 KVKQFK
-426 DIRHVVNPTHVKKV
+426 VPTNVRVYAERPVTPDGFTFGIPTVRVDVEKTAVKDLGI
-440 AHQTYQS
+440 
-447 VKKRSLSV
+447 VKMASSGKGIKGIVKPVSNMNEFFDMEFGKKISNSLSKSKV
-455 IESAGETVLFA
+455 KYDGQSIYKVEKKTD
-466 KQLMGTFRNQPA
+466 NQ
-478 YAYAKSS
+478 
-485 HYTESLI
+485 
-492 NKEAVKK
+492 
-499 VAQYPVN
+499 
-506 YLKQVAKDH
+506 YLKKGYGVYLDALHKDH
-515 IHYITQTGKVF
+515 LEVI
-526 YDASSKVFRTSDGK
+526 D
-540 FAKKPKADHVEEPK
+540 
-554 VLKVER
+554 
-560 QKTDV
+560 
-565 HSEGTKATGEL
+565 
-576 NKDLAKAYLR
+576 
-586 DIEAKTGRKVCKE
+586 KTGNVKYVLNLDGTLNPDKT
-599 QIDHIKEALRNNNY
+599 KKALGR
-613 EKLTPKETAKHRSK
+613 
-627 FTSSLKDRLIAEWEE
+627 
-642 KTNQK
+642 
-647 WPRYTEE
+647 
-654 VFDKHGEV
+654 VV
-662 ARSIGQPYDAHH
+662 
-674 IIENNFGGPHEWWN
+674 
-688 IHPAKYP
+688 
-695 DEHQAGIHGKG
+695 KG
-706 APSGKLFPRR
+706 WK

>member
-16 KRKKQYEALEEQLR
+16 KRKKQYEALEGQLR

-86 KDQELSDTYAET
+86 KDQELSDSYAET
-98 SFLEHELPNADLKAS
+98 SFLEHELPNADLRAS

-394 LVGAGSLAK
+394 LVGAGAMAKHVNKGIPLAT
-403 SVDHS
+403 HS
-408 VSMYRNVDKGSTV
+408 KVQKANKTLE
-421 KVKLS
+421 KVKQFK
-426 DIRHVVNPTHVKKV
+426 VPTNVRVYAERPVTPDGFTIGIPTVRVDVEKTAVKDLGI
-440 AHQTYQS
+440 
-447 VKKRSLSV
+447 VKMASSGKGIKGIVKPVSNMNEFFDMEFGKKISNSLSKSKV
-455 IESAGETVLFA
+455 KYDGQSIYKVEKKTD
-466 KQLMGTFRNQPA
+466 NQ
-478 YAYAKSS
+478 
-485 HYTESLI
+485 
-492 NKEAVKK
+492 
-499 VAQYPVN
+499 
-506 YLKQVAKDH
+506 YLKKGYGVYLDALHKDH
-515 IHYITQTGKVF
+515 LEVI
-526 YDASSKVFRTSDGK
+526 D
-540 FAKKPKADHVEEPK
+540 
-554 VLKVER
+554 
-560 QKTDV
+560 
-565 HSEGTKATGEL
+565 
-576 NKDLAKAYLR
+576 
-586 DIEAKTGRKVCKE
+586 KTGNVKYVLNLDGTLNPDKT
-599 QIDHIKEALRNNNY
+599 KKALGR
-613 EKLTPKETAKHRSK
+613 
-627 FTSSLKDRLIAEWEE
+627 
-642 KTNQK
+642 
-647 WPRYTEE
+647 
-654 VFDKHGEV
+654 VV
-662 ARSIGQPYDAHH
+662 
-674 IIENNFGGPHEWWN
+674 
-688 IHPAKYP
+688 
-695 DEHQAGIHGKG
+695 KG
-706 APSGKLFPRR
+706 WK

>member
-30 ALKQAFQGVADL
+30 ALKQAFQGMADL

-86 KDQELSDTYAET
+86 KDQELSDTYVET

-159 TAVDTLDESLTAE
+159 TAVDTIDESLTAE

-211 SNEIYKSVM
+211 SNEIYKSVT

-394 LVGAGSLAK
+394 LVGAGALAKHVNKGIPLAK
-403 SVDHS
+403 SPQTAKVEKGKKILDQ
-408 VSMYRNVDKGSTV
+408 VKEFKVPTNVKIRVHKTV
-421 KVKLS
+421 TPDGATFPIIHADVK
-426 DIRHVVNPTHVKKV
+426 T
-440 AHQTYQS
+440 T
-447 VKKRSLSV
+447 
-455 IESAGETVLFA
+455 
-466 KQLMGTFRNQPA
+466 
-478 YAYAKSS
+478 
-485 HYTESLI
+485 
-492 NKEAVKK
+492 AVKDLGVVK
-499 VAQYPVN
+499 MAGGGGGNSKKLFGQNGTQIASKTTWQNGKTERIDIENPN
-506 YLKQVAKDH
+506 PGQREGQ
-515 IHYITQTGKVF
+515 IHYHEPNNKKWYFDVETKKF
-526 YDASSKVFRTSDGK
+526 YDQKTGEDAPSKIQ
-540 FAKKPKADHVEEPK
+540 K
-554 VLKVER
+554 VLKDKSV
-560 QKTDV
+560 QKAINK
-565 HSEGTKATGEL
+565 GLKFLGE
-576 NKDLAKAYLR
+576 D
-586 DIEAKTGRKVCKE
+586 
-599 QIDHIKEALRNNNY
+599 
-613 EKLTPKETAKHRSK
+613 P
-627 FTSSLKDRLIAEWEE
+627 
-642 KTNQK
+642 
-647 WPRYTEE
+647 
-654 VFDKHGEV
+654 VF
-662 ARSIGQPYDAHH
+662 
-674 IIENNFGGPHEWWN
+674 
-688 IHPAKYP
+688 
-695 DEHQAGIHGKG
+695 
-706 APSGKLFPRR
+706 

>member
-86 KDQELSDTYAET
+86 KDQELSDSYAET
-98 SFLEHELPNADLKAS
+98 SFLEHELPNADLRAS

-129 ISDIIH
+129 ISDINH

-185 KYSVLM
+185 KYSLLM

-394 LVGAGSLAK
+394 LVGAGALAK
-403 SVDHS
+403 HVNKGIPLATHS
-408 VSMYRNVDKGSTV
+408 KVQKANKTLE
-421 KVKLS
+421 KVKQFK
-426 DIRHVVNPTHVKKV
+426 VPTNVRV
-440 AHQTYQS
+440 YAERPVTANGFTY
-447 VKKRSLSV
+447 
-455 IESAGETVLFA
+455 GFPTVRVDVE
-466 KQLMGTFRNQPA
+466 KT
-478 YAYAKSS
+478 
-485 HYTESLI
+485 
-492 NKEAVKK
+492 AVKDLGIVK
-499 VAQYPVN
+499 M
-506 YLKQVAKDH
+506 
-515 IHYITQTGKVF
+515 
-526 YDASSKVFRTSDGK
+526 ASSQS
-540 FAKKPKADHVEEPK
+540 KKPKWLEKPEGMTQNDYVAHNGTNYSKKKRTEEYYAALADREKIVGDNSNGYRLKEPTNWMEE
-554 VLKVER
+554 R
-560 QKTDV
+560 GMIQ
-565 HSEGTKATGEL
+565 
-576 NKDLAKAYLR
+576 
-586 DIEAKTGRKVCKE
+586 
-599 QIDHIKEALRNNNY
+599 IKER
-613 EKLTPKETAKHRSK
+613 
-627 FTSSLKDRLIAEWEE
+627 LKRKSWSDRDGFNW
-642 KTNQK
+642 Q
-647 WPRYTEE
+647 W
-654 VFDKHGEV
+654 D
-662 ARSIGQPYDAHH
+662 SQ
-674 IIENNFGGPHEWWN
+674 
-688 IHPAKYP
+688 
-695 DEHQAGIHGKG
+695 HGKLEKWNRRRTEHLG
-706 APSGKLFPRR
+706 EFDPVTGKQTKKGEPSRRWDG

>member
-1 MSKVFESQSLTDEAD
+1 MSKVFESHSLIDEA
-16 KRKKQYEALEEQLR
+16 KNRKKQYETLEEQLNT
-30 ALKQAFQGVADL
+30 LKKAFQEVADL
-42 GDALKGKGADN
+42 GDNFKGKGADN

-86 KDQELSDTYAET
+86 KDQELSDSYVET
-98 SFLEHELPNADLKAS
+98 SFLDHELPNGDLKAS

-129 ISDIIH
+129 ISDIID
-135 LDTYTLDDYADKMG
+135 LDMYTLDDYADKMG
-149 DAQKTRRDTI
+149 DAQKIRRDTI
-159 TAVDTLDESLTAE
+159 TAVDKLDESLTTE

-211 SNEIYKSVM
+211 SNEVYKSVIDV
-220 ATEKQG
+220 EKQG
-226 TDYID
+226 TTYID

-262 CNFTG
+262 CTFTG
-267 EVTGYYDYKRAAEG
+267 EVSGYYDYKRATEG

-287 EKLST
+287 EKLSA

-328 TVIAA
+328 AAIAA

-351 TEMGAYGLVASNGF
+351 SEMGAYGLVASNGF

-380 EEKRKQGA
+380 EEKRKTGA

-394 LVGAGSLAK
+394 LVGAGALAK
-403 SVDHS
+403 HI
-408 VSMYRNVDKGSTV
+408 DKGIPLATHSKVQKANKTLE
-421 KVKLS
+421 KVKQFK
-426 DIRHVVNPTHVKKV
+426 VPTNVRV
-440 AHQTYQS
+440 YAERPVTTN
-447 VKKRSLSV
+447 
-455 IESAGETVLFA
+455 GFTFGFPTVRIDVE
-466 KQLMGTFRNQPA
+466 KT
-478 YAYAKSS
+478 
-485 HYTESLI
+485 
-492 NKEAVKK
+492 AVKDFGIMK
-499 VAQYPVN
+499 MASSGSGNSKKLFGQNGTQIASKTTWQNGKTERIDIENPN
-506 YLKQVAKDH
+506 PGQREGQ
-515 IHYITQTGKVF
+515 IHYHEPNNKKWYFDVETKKF
-526 YDASSKVFRTSDGK
+526 YDQKTGEDAPSKIQ
-540 FAKKPKADHVEEPK
+540 K
-554 VLKVER
+554 VLKDKSV
-560 QKTDV
+560 QKAINK
-565 HSEGTKATGEL
+565 GLKFLGE
-576 NKDLAKAYLR
+576 D
-586 DIEAKTGRKVCKE
+586 
-599 QIDHIKEALRNNNY
+599 
-613 EKLTPKETAKHRSK
+613 P
-627 FTSSLKDRLIAEWEE
+627 
-642 KTNQK
+642 
-647 WPRYTEE
+647 
-654 VFDKHGEV
+654 VF
-662 ARSIGQPYDAHH
+662 
-674 IIENNFGGPHEWWN
+674 
-688 IHPAKYP
+688 
-695 DEHQAGIHGKG
+695 
-706 APSGKLFPRR
+706 

>member
-86 KDQELSDTYAET
+86 KDQELSDTYVET

-211 SNEIYKSVM
+211 SNEIYKSVT

-365 SEAVTGRDMF
+365 TEAVTGRDMF

-394 LVGAGSLAK
+394 LVGAGALTKHVNKGIPLAK
-403 SVDHS
+403 SPQASKVEKGKKILDQ
-408 VSMYRNVDKGSTV
+408 VKEFKVPTNVKIRVHKTV
-421 KVKLS
+421 TPDGATFPIIHADVK
-426 DIRHVVNPTHVKKV
+426 T
-440 AHQTYQS
+440 T
-447 VKKRSLSV
+447 
-455 IESAGETVLFA
+455 
-466 KQLMGTFRNQPA
+466 
-478 YAYAKSS
+478 
-485 HYTESLI
+485 
-492 NKEAVKK
+492 AVKDLGVVK
-499 VAQYPVN
+499 MAGSGGGNSKKLFGQNGTQIASKTTWQNGKTERIDIENPN
-506 YLKQVAKDH
+506 PGQREGQ
-515 IHYITQTGKVF
+515 IHYHEPNNKKWYFDVETKKF
-526 YDASSKVFRTSDGK
+526 YDQKTGEDAPSKIQ
-540 FAKKPKADHVEEPK
+540 K
-554 VLKVER
+554 VLKDKSV
-560 QKTDV
+560 QKAINK
-565 HSEGTKATGEL
+565 GLKFLGE
-576 NKDLAKAYLR
+576 D
-586 DIEAKTGRKVCKE
+586 
-599 QIDHIKEALRNNNY
+599 
-613 EKLTPKETAKHRSK
+613 P
-627 FTSSLKDRLIAEWEE
+627 
-642 KTNQK
+642 
-647 WPRYTEE
+647 
-654 VFDKHGEV
+654 VF
-662 ARSIGQPYDAHH
+662 
-674 IIENNFGGPHEWWN
+674 
-688 IHPAKYP
+688 
-695 DEHQAGIHGKG
+695 
-706 APSGKLFPRR
+706 

>member
-86 KDQELSDTYAET
+86 KDQELSDTYVET

-211 SNEIYKSVM
+211 SNEIYKSVT

-365 SEAVTGRDMF
+365 TEAVTGRDMF

-394 LVGAGSLAK
+394 LVGAGALAKHVNKGIPLAK
-403 SVDHS
+403 SPQASKVEKGKKILDQVKEFKVPTNVKIRVHKTVTPDGATFPIIHADVKTTAVKDLGVVKMAGSGSSGSTPTRLIPGTPGKVTGGSSTKLGKNMFEQMGLPRSTKRTPYQAQHIIPKEFRNHPVLKKLGMDMDDASNGFFLRVPEDDISATSRHKGYHS
-408 VSMYRNVDKGSTV
+408 VYSSFVRK
-421 KVKLS
+421 KL
-426 DIRHVVNPTHVKKV
+426 DEIDVN
-440 AHQTYQS
+440 QS
-447 VKKRSLSV
+447 VDV
-455 IESAGETVLFA
+455 IE
-466 KQLMGTFRNQPA
+466 
-478 YAYAKSS
+478 
-485 HYTESLI
+485 
-492 NKEAVKK
+492 
-499 VAQYPVN
+499 
-506 YLKQVAKDH
+506 KQVYGLQQKLRELQEKGLPLYMRDD
-515 IHYITQTGKVF
+515 YLQTEL
-526 YDASSKVFRTSDGK
+526 
-540 FAKKPKADHVEEPK
+540 KK
-554 VLKVER
+554 
-560 QKTDV
+560 
-565 HSEGTKATGEL
+565 
-576 NKDLAKAYLR
+576 
-586 DIEAKTGRKVCKE
+586 
-599 QIDHIKEALRNNNY
+599 IKEKGFEAY
-613 EKLTPKETAKHRSK
+613 KLERKEDSASRKPVWKRGGGATVD
-627 FTSSLKDRLIAEWEE
+627 LWERWYN
-642 KTNQK
+642 K
-647 WPRYTEE
+647 
-654 VFDKHGEV
+654 
-662 ARSIGQPYDAHH
+662 
-674 IIENNFGGPHEWWN
+674 
-688 IHPAKYP
+688 
-695 DEHQAGIHGKG
+695 
-706 APSGKLFPRR
+706 

>member
-86 KDQELSDTYAET
+86 KDQELSDTYVET

-220 ATEKQG
+220 AAEKQG
-226 TDYID
+226 TGYID

-365 SEAVTGRDMF
+365 TEAVTGRDMF

-388 LEAALS
+388 LEAITMIGGAGLAHYFERLYQKNAPYVNKVANESLS
-394 LVGAGSLAK
+394 SNIAKTSEEKQTRLQYLRNKHGVLSKEDLHHRINLRAEVLNELSKIKSSGLTKKQRGPAVAGVLDKKTGKYYFGINNIDGEPPKVLHPLIHDRIVNMPVKLKEGYIKTSGAGSHAEVNALNEALLQRPDAELK
-403 SVDHS
+403 ELMVYV
-408 VSMYRNVDKGSTV
+408 VSARK
-421 KVKLS
+421 
-426 DIRHVVNPTHVKKV
+426 
-440 AHQTYQS
+440 
-447 VKKRSLSV
+447 
-455 IESAGETVLFA
+455 
-466 KQLMGTFRNQPA
+466 
-478 YAYAKSS
+478 
-485 HYTESLI
+485 I
-492 NKEAVKK
+492 NKKMPEGV
-499 VAQYPVN
+499 PMPRCP
-506 YLKQVAKDH
+506 H
-515 IHYITQTGKVF
+515 CEYITQNTN
-526 YDASSKVFRTSDGK
+526 YI
-540 FAKKPKADHVEEPK
+540 P
-554 VLKVER
+554 
-560 QKTDV
+560 
-565 HSEGTKATGEL
+565 
-576 NKDLAKAYLR
+576 
-586 DIEAKTGRKVCKE
+586 
-599 QIDHIKEALRNNNY
+599 EAL
-613 EKLTPKETAKHRSK
+613 
-627 FTSSLKDRLIAEWEE
+627 
-642 KTNQK
+642 
-647 WPRYTEE
+647 
-654 VFDKHGEV
+654 
-662 ARSIGQPYDAHH
+662 
-674 IIENNFGGPHEWWN
+674 
-688 IHPAKYP
+688 KY
-695 DEHQAGIHGKG
+695 GK
-706 APSGKLFPRR
+706 

>member
-388 LEAALS
+388 LEAITMIGGAGLAHYFERLYQKNAPYVNKVANESLS
-394 LVGAGSLAK
+394 SNIAKTSEEKQTRLQYLRNKHGILSKEDLHHRINLRAEVLNELSKIKSSGLTKKQRGPAVAGVLDKKTGKYYFGINNIDGEPPKVLHPLIHDRIVNMPVELKEGYIKTSGAGSHAEVNALNEALLQRPDAELK
-403 SVDHS
+403 ELMVYV
-408 VSMYRNVDKGSTV
+408 VSARK
-421 KVKLS
+421 
-426 DIRHVVNPTHVKKV
+426 
-440 AHQTYQS
+440 
-447 VKKRSLSV
+447 
-455 IESAGETVLFA
+455 
-466 KQLMGTFRNQPA
+466 
-478 YAYAKSS
+478 
-485 HYTESLI
+485 I
-492 NKEAVKK
+492 NKKMPEGV
-499 VAQYPVN
+499 PMPRCP
-506 YLKQVAKDH
+506 H
-515 IHYITQTGKVF
+515 CEYITQNTN
-526 YDASSKVFRTSDGK
+526 YI
-540 FAKKPKADHVEEPK
+540 P
-554 VLKVER
+554 
-560 QKTDV
+560 
-565 HSEGTKATGEL
+565 
-576 NKDLAKAYLR
+576 
-586 DIEAKTGRKVCKE
+586 
-599 QIDHIKEALRNNNY
+599 EAL
-613 EKLTPKETAKHRSK
+613 
-627 FTSSLKDRLIAEWEE
+627 
-642 KTNQK
+642 
-647 WPRYTEE
+647 
-654 VFDKHGEV
+654 
-662 ARSIGQPYDAHH
+662 
-674 IIENNFGGPHEWWN
+674 
-688 IHPAKYP
+688 KY
-695 DEHQAGIHGKG
+695 GK
-706 APSGKLFPRR
+706 